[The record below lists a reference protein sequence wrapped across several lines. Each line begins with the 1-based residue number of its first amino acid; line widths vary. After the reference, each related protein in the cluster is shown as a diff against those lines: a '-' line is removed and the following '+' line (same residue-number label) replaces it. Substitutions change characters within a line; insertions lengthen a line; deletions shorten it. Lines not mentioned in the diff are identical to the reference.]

1 MRKMTIDKDHH
12 LIGKVT
18 FFHLG
23 IIIISCF
30 VVHSQGML
38 AAEFREI
45 EAALNKKSSNTE
57 RNKET
62 PKGKRENHSRK
73 FSILKSQSSQ
83 CPNDPPSINNKIKRN
98 TCRFFFH

>member
-73 FSILKSQSSQ
+73 FSILICCVLSQVSILSMSQ
-83 CPNDPPSINNKIKRN
+83 RS
-98 TCRFFFH
+98 TLY